1 MIFCYAANVGTLFFL
16 NIRFLKKLGN
26 KNCGNNRQE
35 ADDDRT
41 DRVDFRPLEALV
53 LNVALSFGC
62 MNFIWF
68 VAFRGNSQRDNRMGR
83 VPWAFNETAQKKW
96 NSFVNI
102 APGSS
107 VGQRLLDNKGQPL
120 EEAELK

>member
-1 MIFCYAANVGTLFFL
+1 
-16 NIRFLKKLGN
+16 
-26 KNCGNNRQE
+26 
-35 ADDDRT
+35 
-41 DRVDFRPLEALV
+41 
-53 LNVALSFGC
+53 
-62 MNFIWF
+62 
-68 VAFRGNSQRDNRMGR
+68 MGR